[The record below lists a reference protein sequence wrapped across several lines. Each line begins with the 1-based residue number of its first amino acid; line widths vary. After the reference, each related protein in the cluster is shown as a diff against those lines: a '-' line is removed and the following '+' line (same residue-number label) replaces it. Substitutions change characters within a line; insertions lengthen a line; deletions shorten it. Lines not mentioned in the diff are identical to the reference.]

1 MHSQLAWKKEYSLF
15 YIGDSTDIT
24 RNNRRHLVVGFGE
37 LNAFHRCE
45 PLERSM
51 RRLLTALALVV
62 GADAKA
68 SLYCPDSEA
77 SNYKAP
83 ADRPLRGE
91 RASPHCARRGLMN
104 RTTRGGA
111 SQAGAGA
118 GARERGQA

>member
-1 MHSQLAWKKEYSLF
+1 
-15 YIGDSTDIT
+15 
-24 RNNRRHLVVGFGE
+24 
-37 LNAFHRCE
+37 
-45 PLERSM
+45 M

-104 RTTRGGA
+104 RTARGVPARPAPGQGHGRGG
-111 SQAGAGA
+111 
-118 GARERGQA
+118 RHERGGYRAPSAPTGQWRARAVAR

>member
-1 MHSQLAWKKEYSLF
+1 
-15 YIGDSTDIT
+15 
-24 RNNRRHLVVGFGE
+24 
-37 LNAFHRCE
+37 
-45 PLERSM
+45 M

-62 GADAKA
+62 GADAA
-68 SLYCPDSEA
+68 SFLYCNDADA

-104 RTTRGGA
+104 RTARVSA

-118 GARERGQA
+118 GARERGQG